1 MNKYF
6 KVVFCLVFCLGI
18 ISIVRLPMASCEEG
32 MQAIEESVSGNITA
46 VDEEMPLAE
55 EPIPESV
62 ITGEIS
68 SVDLE
73 NSTVILKVIEDE
85 ATQVSSEKTVMI
97 NDATMIS
104 KAEATAG
111 IADLVVGDN
120 VTVAYTE
127 NSDGGMVATFVT
139 VNQ

>member
-1 MNKYF
+1 
-6 KVVFCLVFCLGI
+6 
-18 ISIVRLPMASCEEG
+18 MASCEEG